1 MKPFDFN
8 DLLVFAESCDA
19 LVLPH
24 YGIYSAGS
32 IENASIFLSQER
44 LVIIPDLPRFNGLF
58 PSHTSV
64 PYIPG
69 SKESLAEAMVQAQN
83 MARALSP
90 KDFASLDV
98 HKSWEIYTRQLLR
111 IYHQQLGGHVEEE

>member
-1 MKPFDFN
+1 MQPFNLN
-8 DLLVFAESCDA
+8 DLPTYVGACDA

-24 YGIYSAGS
+24 YGIHASGS
-32 IENASIFLSQER
+32 IESACIFLSQER
-44 LVIIPDLPRFNGLF
+44 LVITPDLPRFNGLF
-58 PSHTSV
+58 PSHTNV

-83 MARALSP
+83 MARTLSP
-90 KDFASLDV
+90 KDFAPLDV
-98 HKSWEIYTRQLLR
+98 HKSWETYTRQLLR